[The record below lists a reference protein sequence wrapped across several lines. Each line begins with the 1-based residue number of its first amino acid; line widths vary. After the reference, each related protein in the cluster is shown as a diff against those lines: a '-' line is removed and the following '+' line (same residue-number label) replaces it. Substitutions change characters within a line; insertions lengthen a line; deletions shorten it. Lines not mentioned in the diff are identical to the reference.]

1 MQKFIAFEDA
11 FTDHSIFKPVLSLSM
26 LFEVIIDAPNIN
38 VPILI
43 CYLNW
48 THGIIAIPDSSDSAI
63 LSQEASLAPF
73 SARPPKTNEL
83 LATRLAHNTRAFVLA
98 LKPLALIDPSRRVE
112 AWAYPMSSITLDLA
126 NIFSFSLPSSFHLA
140 ASLPKT
146 QEILTV
152 VPEVKTFPVKEII
165 LKVTV
170 VILTFGE
177 YW

>member
-1 MQKFIAFEDA
+1 
-11 FTDHSIFKPVLSLSM
+11 
-26 LFEVIIDAPNIN
+26 
-38 VPILI
+38 
-43 CYLNW
+43 
-48 THGIIAIPDSSDSAI
+48 
-63 LSQEASLAPF
+63 
-73 SARPPKTNEL
+73 
-83 LATRLAHNTRAFVLA
+83 
-98 LKPLALIDPSRRVE
+98 
-112 AWAYPMSSITLDLA
+112 MSSITLDLA

-177 YW
+177 Y